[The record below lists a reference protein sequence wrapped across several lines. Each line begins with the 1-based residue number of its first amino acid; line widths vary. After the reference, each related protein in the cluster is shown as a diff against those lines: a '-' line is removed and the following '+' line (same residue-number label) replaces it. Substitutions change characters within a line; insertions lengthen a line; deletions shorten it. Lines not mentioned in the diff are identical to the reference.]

1 MSNSR
6 KKTIWLSDQMVDMYE
21 NPDGRTFSRRV
32 ADTIERYN
40 VLMGL
45 AEKIE
50 LTERDLAILGEAVLG
65 TFIDR
70 NKIRYLPDSIR
81 DTEMPGAEDL
91 ANKVESLDYLGRMAL
106 VEKIAMK

>member
-6 KKTIWLSDQMVDMYE
+6 KKTIWLSDHMVDMYE

-40 VLMGL
+40 VLIGL

-50 LTERDLAILGEAVLG
+50 VTEIELSILGEAVLG
-65 TFIDR
+65 AFIDR
-70 NKIRYLPDSIR
+70 AKIRYLPDSIR
-81 DTEMPGAEDL
+81 DTEMPGAEEL
-91 ANKVESLDYLGRMAL
+91 ANKVEALDYLGRMAL
-106 VEKIAMK
+106 IEKIVR